1 MIFFTSDTHFNDPRI
16 LRLGPRPFSSLAGH
30 DQA

>member
-16 LRLGPRPFSSLAGH
+16 LRLDPRPFSS
-30 DQA
+30 